1 MRAAHFDP
9 FSGASGDMVLGALA
23 DAGGDLAG
31 LEGALARALPFDVSL
46 KTERVVRRGLAG
58 TRVEVRADE
67 ARAPHRA
74 LRDLLGILAAADLP
88 PPVRE
93 LSERTFRALG
103 RAEAAV
109 HGTTVEEVRF
119 HEIGAA
125 DTLVDVIGAHWL
137 LERLGARR
145 VTCGPVAVGSGTVV
159 AAHGELPVPAPATAE
174 LLRNVPL
181 MGSSSSGE
189 LTTPTGAA
197 LLVTLAESFGPVPP
211 MRVSAVGYGFGAR
224 EGGAVAN
231 ALRVFLGE
239 AEVHPGEEGV
249 AVIETTVDDM
259 PGEWLGRLFETLT
272 GHGALEVS
280 TTPVGMK
287 KSRPGVRVTVV
298 ARERDARGLAEALLR
313 ETTTF
318 GVRLRTERRLVLDRE
333 HVEVRTPWGEVRVKV
348 GRLAGEVLQAAPEY
362 EDCARV
368 ADPAGVPLKEVYE
381 AALAAY
387 RRAAAAKKAPP

>member
-23 DAGGDLAG
+23 DAGGDLAE

-88 PPVRE
+88 PRVRE

-109 HGTTVEEVRF
+109 HGTTVDEVRF

-181 MGSSSSGE
+181 MGSSSNGE

-224 EGGAVAN
+224 EGGAVPN

-239 AEVHPGEEGV
+239 AEVHPLEDEV

-259 PGEWLGRLFETLT
+259 PGEWLGRLFETLA

-298 ARERDARGLAEALLR
+298 ARVRDARGLAETLLR

-368 ADPAGVPLKEVYE
+368 ADSAGVALKEVYE

-387 RRAAAAKKAPP
+387 RRAAAAKKAPS